1 MIRRFGVFSLAL
13 VAVLTIPS
21 VVSQAASQPMLTRH
35 TRGAVVNGEAQSL
48 GRLPASQ
55 TMHFDVVLAL
65 RHAPELDNFLQ
76 DIYDPTSPNFRH
88 FVSVKEFTARFG
100 PSQEDWDAV
109 VRFAQENGFAI
120 VGGSRDGMDL
130 QLRGTVA
137 QVEKAFNVKM
147 GLYQHPTEN
156 RSFYA
161 PDREPLV
168 NLPFALW
175 HVSGLDNYSIPRA
188 QVARRNDKIH
198 VHANIKGSCPDN
210 SYCGSDMRAA
220 YYGSGPLTGSGQNIG
235 LLEYVGYDIADLNTY
250 FKNVKQTEAVPVTGI
265 STDGTSLNC
274 LASQGC
280 DDREQILDMTQ
291 AISMAPG
298 ASGLYVY
305 VGSTDTAILSSMTT
319 HKPLV
324 SEIGSSWTWQPG
336 DPSTD
341 DPYFKKFAAQGQNY
355 FQAAGDD
362 GAYNSGSQYVFPA
375 DDDYVTSVG
384 GTDLTTQ
391 SAGGPYASETA
402 WADGGGGYFT
412 VDAIP
417 IPSWQKTPGVITSKN
432 EGSTTLRNSPDVAAE
447 ANFDF
452 YTCADQEAC
461 QTGWGGTS
469 FAAPMWAGYMA
480 LVNQQALENGNP
492 VLGFIN
498 PTVYTLGLSAGYGA
512 AFHDVTSGSNGYP
525 AVAGYDLA
533 TGWGS
538 PNGPGLINALAGS
551 GGGGNPGIGFTPAS
565 LKWGKIAIHTTAP
578 GKKKVV
584 VTNTGNATLNITTIA
599 ATGDFAL
606 VTVKATKTVTPCVN
620 GTALAA
626 GATCII
632 KVSFTPT
639 QTGVRTGAVKFS
651 DNAAGS
657 PQSVALSGT
666 GK

>member
-13 VAVLTIPS
+13 VAALTIVS
-21 VVSQAASQPMLTRH
+21 VVSQAAPQPMLTRH
-35 TRGAVVNGEAQSL
+35 TRGPVVNGEAQSL

-55 TMHFDVVLAL
+55 IMHFDVVLAL

-88 FVSVKEFTARFG
+88 FVSVEEFTARFG
-100 PSQEDWDAV
+100 PSQEDWDAA
-109 VRFAQENGFAI
+109 VRFAQESGFAI

-156 RSFYA
+156 REFYA
-161 PDREPLV
+161 PDREPSV

-198 VHANIKGSCPDN
+198 VHANIKGSCPGN

-250 FKNVKQTEAVPVTGI
+250 FKNVKQTEAVPVKGI
-265 STDGTSLNC
+265 STDGTSLTC

-280 DDREQILDMTQ
+280 DDREQVLDMTQ

-298 ASGLYVY
+298 ATGLYVY

-336 DPSTD
+336 DPTTD

-355 FQAAGDD
+355 FQAAGDS

-384 GTDLTTQ
+384 GTDLQTQ
-391 SAGGPYASETA
+391 SAGGPYSSETA
-402 WADGGGGYFT
+402 WDDGGGGYFT

-417 IPSWQKTPGVITSKN
+417 IT
-432 EGSTTLRNSPDVAAE
+432 
-447 ANFDF
+447 
-452 YTCADQEAC
+452 
-461 QTGWGGTS
+461 
-469 FAAPMWAGYMA
+469 
-480 LVNQQALENGNP
+480 
-492 VLGFIN
+492 
-498 PTVYTLGLSAGYGA
+498 
-512 AFHDVTSGSNGYP
+512 
-525 AVAGYDLA
+525 
-533 TGWGS
+533 
-538 PNGPGLINALAGS
+538 
-551 GGGGNPGIGFTPAS
+551 
-565 LKWGKIAIHTTAP
+565 
-578 GKKKVV
+578 
-584 VTNTGNATLNITTIA
+584 
-599 ATGDFAL
+599 
-606 VTVKATKTVTPCVN
+606 
-620 GTALAA
+620 
-626 GATCII
+626 
-632 KVSFTPT
+632 
-639 QTGVRTGAVKFS
+639 
-651 DNAAGS
+651 
-657 PQSVALSGT
+657 
-666 GK
+666 